1 MFNKPYEIRN
11 IYLQIRE
18 NLKSIYELNEADSIA
33 ELLLESKVPKP
44 RLKLISD
51 PNMLINEKDVQDL
64 YKSLLELKANK
75 PIQYVLGET
84 EFMGL
89 KFKVNEN
96 VLIPRPETEELISWI
111 LKEDVSE
118 KAILDIGTGSGCI
131 PIAIAIKGAASAK
144 VFGMDI
150 SQSAL
155 EVAIHNA
162 KMNKVDIEFIQD
174 DILSPSASNWKYDII
189 VSNPPYVRES
199 EKELMAEN
207 VLKFEPEI
215 ALFVKDSD
223 PLIFYKAIMDFSN
236 LHLNHS
242 GLLFLEINENF
253 GRELWSL
260 LDKNGFREIELRKDM
275 SGKERMIRAR
285 KIL

>member
-11 IYLQIRE
+11 IYKQISER
-18 NLKSIYELNEADSIA
+18 LLSIYELNEADSIA
-33 ELLLESKVPKP
+33 EILLESKVPKL

-51 PNMLINEKDVQDL
+51 PNLSIEEKDVQDL
-64 YKSLLELKANK
+64 FEMLLELKEHK

-89 KFKVNEN
+89 TFKVNEN

-111 LKEDVSE
+111 LQEDLSQKTV
-118 KAILDIGTGSGCI
+118 LDIGTGSGCI
-131 PIAIAIKGAASAK
+131 PISIVKKGSASVK
-144 VFGMDI
+144 VFASDF
-150 SQSAL
+150 SKAAL
-155 EVAIHNA
+155 ELAMQNA
-162 KMNKVDIEFIQD
+162 QSNNVKIEFIQD
-174 DILSPSASNWKYDII
+174 DILNPSTTNQKYDII

-199 EKELMAEN
+199 EKALMSEN
-207 VLKFEPEI
+207 VLNFEPEI

-223 PLIFYKAIMDFSN
+223 PLIFYKAIMDYSN
-236 LHLNHS
+236 LYLNQS

-253 GRELWSL
+253 GMELMTL
-260 LDKNGFREIELRKDM
+260 LNRNGFREIELRKDL
-275 SGKERMIRAR
+275 SGKERMIKAR